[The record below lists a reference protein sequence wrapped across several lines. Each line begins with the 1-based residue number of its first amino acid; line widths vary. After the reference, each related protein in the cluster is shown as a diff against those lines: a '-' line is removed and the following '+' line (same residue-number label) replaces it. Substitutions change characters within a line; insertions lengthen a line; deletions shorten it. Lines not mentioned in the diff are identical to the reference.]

1 MLLVDLQVAAE
12 QVVDRAVLGLRPPV
26 RLDVTVAGQTPARLA
41 TPEADALGRAPL
53 TVLAPLEQAAVRAA
67 AAAAIRRRD
76 ARTG

>member
-41 TPEADALGRAPL
+41 APDADALGRAPL
-53 TVLAPLEQAAVRAA
+53 TVSFPLEQAAVSSRAA
-67 AAAAIRRRD
+67 EIPQATRRT
-76 ARTG
+76 A